1 MKRWQGDP
9 FDLEN
14 GSAYD
19 KWRSWKL
26 ASSTIYQIVEI
37 GDPEH
42 LPPATI
48 EQIYEA
54 CETSNMTLFRA
65 ADNQLADRAA
75 FRQFMA
81 GLGFRNLRGHL
92 LADDDDISTITP
104 VDPADKDTLKGE
116 YIPYT
121 GRALSWH
128 TDGYYH
134 EADNPI
140 RSMTLYCARQA
151 SMGGESAFMD
161 PDIIYI
167 RLRDQNPDFIR
178 ALMRPDAMTVPA
190 NIQGGSEIRPART
203 GPVFMKDPVSGYLS
217 MRYTARTVSIEW
229 PDDAQMIAA
238 RTALEALL
246 SDTDGD
252 PMIVRRRLSAGE
264 GIICN
269 NVLHK
274 RSGFEDPA
282 RVMYRGR
289 FSNRVGD

>member
-9 FDLEN
+9 FDIEN
-14 GSAYD
+14 TVAYD
-19 KWRSWKL
+19 TWRSWKL
-26 ASSTIYQIVEI
+26 ANTAVDQIIEI
-37 GDPEH
+37 DDPEN
-42 LPPATI
+42 LNPVTI
-48 EQIYEA
+48 TKIYAA
-54 CETSNMTLFRA
+54 CETHNMALFRA

-75 FRQFMA
+75 FRRFMSA
-81 GLGFRNLRGHL
+81 LGFRNLRGHL

-104 VDPADKDTLKGE
+104 VDPSDRKTMKGE

-134 EADNPI
+134 KADNPI
-140 RSMTLYCARQA
+140 RSMTLYCAQQA
-151 SMGGESAFMD
+151 SSGGESAFID

-167 RLRDQNPDFIR
+167 RLRDQNPDFVR

-190 NIQGGSEIRPART
+190 NTLGGSEIRPART
-203 GPVFMKDPVSGYLS
+203 GPVFMTDHASGYLS

-229 PDDAQMIAA
+229 PDDAQMLSA

-246 SDTDGD
+246 SDKHGD
-252 PMIVRRRLSAGE
+252 PMILRRRLSAGE

-274 RSGFEDPA
+274 RGEFSDPT
-282 RVMYRGR
+282 RVLYRGR